1 MQKMKGYHICLILLA
16 AVMLLTACGQKQE
29 TVLEDPA
36 ETATQSTT
44 KPTEPTELIMP
55 GVSEIEKSTEEPV
68 VIEEMNGVKL
78 GEVFRFADM
87 AGKENGA
94 NGLTFYYTADGKTLK
109 PFTTASTGDP
119 GWVHE
124 NGVLVYPV
132 VSKQDNY
139 GVAGSS
145 ATEYVVMGYELP
157 ATGTIDLYTWA
168 ALQGNPGMHGY
179 RVKVALGEVDNV
191 LCQYSLEG
199 ESQTAVANTYT
210 LEVSQGQNLYLIY
223 EPLLKIDNEWMGYIT
238 TVTYTQFGENTNLV
252 KETLDTEVWEGDVFD
267 FTALSTNKNG
277 ANGLTYYH
285 TVDGKTLTPFLSRVE
300 EEDRWY
306 HSGEGVLVYPRNN
319 VAENYGVAGSS
330 ANEYV
335 VMGFVLPASGTVD
348 LHSWTALQG
357 PEGSHGYIVKV
368 AIGAPENVVE
378 EYGCVGDTATVV
390 ERFYTMDVT
399 KGQTL
404 YMIYEPTVWMNGEWF
419 GYKTSITYTDV
430 R

>member
-1 MQKMKGYHICLILLA
+1 MKKTIFYRICLILLA
-16 AVMLLTACGQKQE
+16 MAMLLTGCGQKQE
-29 TVLEDPA
+29 TVLEDPV
-36 ETATQSTT
+36 ELATQNT
-44 KPTEPTELIMP
+44 TEPTELVMP
-55 GVSEIEKSTEEPV
+55 GVSEIEKPTEESV

-87 AGKENGA
+87 VEEEENGA
-94 NGLTFYYTADGKTLK
+94 NGLTFYYTADGKKLK

-124 NGVLVYPV
+124 NGVLVYPTV
-132 VSKQDNY
+132 IKQDNY

-168 ALQGNPGMHGY
+168 ALQGNPGQHGY
-179 RVKVALGEVDNV
+179 RIKVALGEVDNV

-199 ESQTAVANTYT
+199 EPQTTAANTYT
-210 LEVSQGQNLYLIY
+210 LEVSQGQTLYLIY
-223 EPLLKIDNEWMGYIT
+223 EPLLKVNDEWMGYIT

-252 KETLDTEVWEGDVFD
+252 KETLDAEVYAGDVFN
-267 FTALSTNKNG
+267 FTTLATNKNG

-285 TVDGKTLTPFLSRVE
+285 TVDGEILTPFLNRIE
-300 EEDRWY
+300 EEDKWY
-306 HSGEGVLVYPRNN
+306 HSGEGVLIYPRNN
-319 VAENYGVAGSS
+319 LADNYGVAGSS

-335 VMGFVLPASGTVD
+335 AVGFVLPATGTID
-348 LHSWTALQG
+348 LYSWTALQG

-368 AIGAPENVVE
+368 ALGTPENVVE

-390 ERFYTMDVT
+390 ERLYTMDVT

-404 YMIYEPTVWMNGEWF
+404 YMIYEPTVWLNGEWF
-419 GYKTSITYTDV
+419 GYKTSITYTEV
-430 R
+430 H